1 MIKHKKILT
10 ILTIIIGFV
19 ICCFL
24 LFYSGEIATNNGCI
38 VYQHNCSG
46 AMFLCSIGTLW
57 LVGFLCYK
65 VYVLEHKIDKLA
77 KTEMINAE
85 LLGCVTENID
95 KILKNQT
102 SDKKQSEADFVELMN
117 FSQNTRE
124 LLLHSLD
131 LNRSKE

>member
-1 MIKHKKILT
+1 
-10 ILTIIIGFV
+10 
-19 ICCFL
+19 
-24 LFYSGEIATNNGCI
+24 
-38 VYQHNCSG
+38 
-46 AMFLCSIGTLW
+46 MFLCSIGTLW

-77 KTEMINAE
+77 KTETINAE
-85 LLGCVTENID
+85 LLGCITENID
-95 KILKNQT
+95 KILNNQT